1 MIAIKNKQMEAS
13 AMRTRCN
20 NMRRLSNTA
29 VTKHMRRLSNTAVTK
44 HMRRLSNTAITKHM
58 RRLSKTTR
66 CDIMVLQHTSMT
78 DVDDDD
84 DQYRAD
90 REAALMTT
98 TISTAAT
105 MWR

>member
-1 MIAIKNKQMEAS
+1 
-13 AMRTRCN
+13 MRTRCN

-29 VTKHMRRLSNTAVTK
+29 IPKHMRRLSNTT
-44 HMRRLSNTAITKHM
+44 ITKHM

-84 DQYRAD
+84 DQYRDD

-98 TISTAAT
+98 TISTVAT